1 MIHKIDQI
9 KLDKLRQGCLLAS
22 IAHAVMVG
30 KYPELSNEHSWDGI
44 SYSTQ
49 DSGGCR
55 GTITF
60 FEDKV
65 VAVFQDYSQ
74 IDYDNYTEELI
85 YKNFEGADELIID
98 IAQKEALQYVLEYVN
113 GKVMPYISTAF
124 WGDKGQ
130 IWSNSNYENLMKK
143 SGNIIEKHLLSL
155 NEGLGAWQEYYDM
168 SQEQRN
174 LVELLF
180 NKKTLIGNKDMVL
193 TKDEEKKL
201 VDFFGE
207 DIYECEES
215 LNELSIYI
223 K

>member
-1 MIHKIDQI
+1 MTQKIEEI
-9 KLDKLRQGCLLAS
+9 KLDKLKEGCLLAS

-44 SYSTQ
+44 NYSTQ
-49 DSGGCR
+49 DSAGCR

-65 VAVFQDYSQ
+65 VAVFQDYNQ
-74 IDYDNYTEELI
+74 INYDSYTEDFI
-85 YKNFEGADELIID
+85 YKNFEGADYSIIE
-98 IAQKEALQYVLEYVN
+98 IAQKEALQYVLEDVN

-124 WGDKGQ
+124 WGDKEQ
-130 IWSNSNYENLMKK
+130 IWSNSDYKNFMKK
-143 SGNIIEKHLLSL
+143 SGHIIENHMLSL
-155 NEGLGAWQEYYDM
+155 NESLDAWQEYYDM

-174 LVELLF
+174 LVESLF
-180 NKKTLIGNKDMVL
+180 NKKILIGDKDMVL
-193 TKDEEKKL
+193 TKGEVKKL

-207 DIYECEES
+207 DICECEES
-215 LNELSIYI
+215 LNELSIYL